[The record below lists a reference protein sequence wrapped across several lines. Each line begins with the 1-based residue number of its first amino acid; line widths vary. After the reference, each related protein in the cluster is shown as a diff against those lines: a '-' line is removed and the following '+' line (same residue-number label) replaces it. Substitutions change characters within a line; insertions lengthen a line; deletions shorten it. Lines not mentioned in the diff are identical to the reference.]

1 MSVRNYVDNKA
12 FLAAFVRYLPVI
24 RPLRKKHK
32 ALCKKLLKQGTKKS
46 ELPKFA
52 RPQTVDYDYIGE
64 CLLKIAT
71 HLVRKYTFI
80 GSYSSLQEDM
90 IGDALENAIMYLDNF
105 DPKKSKNPFAYFT
118 QIMTFAFYRRM
129 AKESKQNYIKQK
141 SLESAIDFF
150 TVQGGDSGAYA
161 NTYIKFI
168 RDAKSDI
175 VKDFEESKRNKKKPL
190 NPKGKKK
197 KVETPGIEKFMV
209 VNE

>member
-1 MSVRNYVDNKA
+1 MASKVNYVDNHKFLQA
-12 FLAAFVRYLPVI
+12 FLNYLPVI

-32 ALCKKLLKQGTKKS
+32 ALCKKLLKQGLRKS
-46 ELPKFA
+46 ELPKFV
-52 RPQTVDYDYIGE
+52 RPQTPDYDFIGE

-71 HLVRKYTFI
+71 HLVRKYTYI
-80 GSYSSLQEDM
+80 GTFSSLQEDM

-105 DPKKSKNPFAYFT
+105 NPKVSKNPFAYFT
-118 QIMTFAFYRRM
+118 QIMTYAFYRRM

-150 TVQGGDSGAYA
+150 AVQGGDSGAYK
-161 NTYIKFI
+161 NTYVKFI

-175 VKDFEESKRNKKKPL
+175 IKDFEESKRNKKKPS
-190 NPKGKKK
+190 NPKSKKK
-197 KVETPGIEKFMV
+197 ETPGIEKFMV